1 MAIKILSDNIV
12 LVALP
17 AEPRT
22 RQELADIAEKA
33 SKKCDFDIIMDF
45 SHVEVLFSA
54 SISNLITLRSWVE
67 DAGRKIVFYNVAVI
81 TRCIFDVAGIHSL
94 FEFAKDEDEALT
106 IINRHRSGQM
116 QPAETDEKQNAAGRK
131 SSARSRLRR
140 IFGFHIFKK

>member
-1 MAIKILSDNIV
+1 MAIKTLSDNIV

-22 RQELADIAEKA
+22 RQELADITEKA

-67 DAGRKIVFYNVAVI
+67 GAGRKIVFYNVAVI
-81 TRCIFDVAGIHSL
+81 TKCIFDVAGIHSL

-116 QPAETDEKQNAAGRK
+116 QPAEPDKKQDA
-131 SSARSRLRR
+131 
-140 IFGFHIFKK
+140 

>member
-1 MAIKILSDNIV
+1 MAIKTLSDNIV
-12 LVALP
+12 LVVLP
-17 AEPRT
+17 PEPRI
-22 RQELADIAEKA
+22 RQELDDIAEKA

-67 DAGRKIVFYNVAVI
+67 GAGRKLVFYNVAVI

-106 IINRHRSGQM
+106 IINRHRSGQL
-116 QPAETDEKQNAAGRK
+116 QSAETDEKQSAAK
-131 SSARSRLRR
+131 LSARSRLRR
-140 IFGFHIFKK
+140 IFGFHIFKR